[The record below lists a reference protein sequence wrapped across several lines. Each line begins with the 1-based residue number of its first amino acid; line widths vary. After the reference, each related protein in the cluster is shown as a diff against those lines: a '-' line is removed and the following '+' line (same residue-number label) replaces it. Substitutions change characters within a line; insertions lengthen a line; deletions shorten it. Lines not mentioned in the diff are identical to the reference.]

1 MSNIKVTKRHHYDIE
16 SDDFDAVLTE
26 DFYKHDLKRP
36 FVLTVRHTGTREV
49 ISTDWFESK
58 DDALD
63 YFCEFFDS
71 NNTTTH

>member
-26 DFYKHDLKRP
+26 DFYKHDLLRP
-36 FVLTVRHTGTREV
+36 FVMTVRHTGTREV
-49 ISTDWFESK
+49 ISKDWFESK